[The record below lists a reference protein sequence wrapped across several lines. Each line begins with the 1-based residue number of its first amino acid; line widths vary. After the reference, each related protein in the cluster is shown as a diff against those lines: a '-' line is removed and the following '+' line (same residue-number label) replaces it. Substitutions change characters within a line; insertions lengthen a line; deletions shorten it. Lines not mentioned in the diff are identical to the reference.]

1 MTKSTTRLALS
12 QIDDISNNVQQI
24 QISNLKPE
32 DQVITTMSEAE
43 DLGTL

>member
-43 DLGTL
+43 DLETL

>member
-1 MTKSTTRLALS
+1 VTKSTTRLALS

-43 DLGTL
+43 DLETL

>member
-1 MTKSTTRLALS
+1 VTKSTTRLALS

-32 DQVITTMSEAE
+32 NQVITTMSEAE
-43 DLGTL
+43 DLETL